1 MSQIRRR
8 IIVID
13 GASSLFYGIVAW
25 GDCGNKLLFC
35 MSVKNERPPTHV
47 ASLSYAKKVDR

>member
-1 MSQIRRR
+1 M
-8 IIVID
+8 ID
-13 GASSLFYGIVAW
+13 GASSLFYGIVAHG